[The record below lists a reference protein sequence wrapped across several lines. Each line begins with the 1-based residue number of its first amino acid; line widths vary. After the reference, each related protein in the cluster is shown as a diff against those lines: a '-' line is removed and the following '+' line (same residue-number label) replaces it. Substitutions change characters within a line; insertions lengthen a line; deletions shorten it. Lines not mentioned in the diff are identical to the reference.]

1 MQTMSTTKTKPSHK
15 AGTQA
20 SRSDPG
26 PLEPAWRQQRPS
38 TSRRKKRQNQ
48 TVVEQGNVAR
58 RRLVDGLHRP
68 TINWR
73 PLMRHWMFV
82 PILALVAFGAF
93 KLFTSDRFYVVGAE
107 IRGNQRVS
115 SEQIFAASQ
124 LEGQNI
130 FWIRPAEISDRVAGL
145 GGIASVSTHIRLP
158 NQVVIDVRELAP
170 LVAWQ
175 VGDQVTWIAEDGQ
188 VLPKSGPA
196 PSLQLIDADGAASD
210 PAQPGEEATRRLRPK
225 VLAALR
231 ALRGLH
237 VDLNDLHY
245 GAEEGLY
252 LRAPQGWTVY
262 LGVDGD
268 MAGKI
273 ARLQAIQKQIATDPS
288 KPKIVDLRLDGQAFY
303 R

>member
-1 MQTMSTTKTKPSHK
+1 MQTMPTTKTKPPHK

-48 TVVEQGNVAR
+48 AVVEQGNIAKR
-58 RRLVDGLHRP
+58 GLLDGLHRP

-73 PLMRHWMFV
+73 PIMRHWMFV
-82 PILALVAFGAF
+82 PILALVTFGGF
-93 KLFTSDRFYVVGAE
+93 KLFTSDSFYVSGAQ
-107 IRGNQRVS
+107 IRGNQRFS
-115 SEQIFAASQ
+115 SEQIYAASQ

-130 FWIRPAEISDRVAGL
+130 FWIRPAEIGDRVASL
-145 GGIASVSTHIRLP
+145 GGIASVSTHVRLP

-175 VGDQVTWIAEDGQ
+175 VGDQVSWIAEDGQ
-188 VLPKSGPA
+188 AIAVSGPA
-196 PSLQLIDADGAASD
+196 PSLRLIDPDGAAAE
-210 PAQPGEEATRRLRPK
+210 PALPGEEATRQMRPK

-231 ALRGLH
+231 ALRGLN
-237 VDLNDLHY
+237 VDLSDLHY